1 MKTKQQKEEA
11 VKEGIKKF
19 SSSGS
24 AIFADFSG
32 TKVENIRSLKKSLR
46 EAEAEFGVIKKRLL
60 RIILKENG
68 VDFNPDSYEAQVGT
82 ILAKGDISA
91 AAGKVY
97 KFSKEFESFKI
108 LGGLDLEKKEAFDA
122 DTVKAIGRLPSREV
136 LLAQFMGV
144 LTAPLRMFMYILQE
158 KSKQSQ

>member
-11 VKEGIKKF
+11 VKEGVKKF
-19 SSSGS
+19 SSAGS

-32 TKVENIRSLKKSLR
+32 TKVENIRSLKKSLK

-60 RIILKENG
+60 KIILKENG
-68 VDFNPDSYEAQVGT
+68 IYFDPTSYEAQVGT
-82 ILAKGDISA
+82 ILAQGDISS
-91 AAGKVY
+91 AAGKAY

-108 LGGLDLEKKEAFDA
+108 LGGLDLVKKEAIDA
-122 DTVKAIGRLPSREV
+122 NTVKAIGQLPSKEI
-136 LLAQFMGV
+136 LLAQFLGV

-158 KSKQSQ
+158 KSKQTQ